1 MQKGLHRIFIDVP
14 LTHTSLQSYLSHKY
28 SAVKISLCQE
38 GCGGDEEELRGIE
51 EDEEKERGM
60 LYVAACRPAL
70 ICVGVQ

>member
-38 GCGGDEEELRGIE
+38 GVVEV
-51 EDEEKERGM
+51 KEVLKDAVEHLPDGHRFDKDQNRK
-60 LYVAACRPAL
+60 LFKPL
-70 ICVGVQ
+70 KIS